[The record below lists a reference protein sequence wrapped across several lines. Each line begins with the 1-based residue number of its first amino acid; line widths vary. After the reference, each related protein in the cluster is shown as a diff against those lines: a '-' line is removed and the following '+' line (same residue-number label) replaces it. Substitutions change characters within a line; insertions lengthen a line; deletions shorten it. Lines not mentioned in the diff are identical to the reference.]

1 MSGTGYFAEGQT
13 REQRQQRREEELAD
27 FEELD
32 EFEQSPA
39 GERPADNYLLIT
51 HGLLM
56 RIFCMC
62 YLRWTT
68 NEFEQVRVRVRV
80 RLRATGPLMS
90 SSRRGTHSN

>member
-1 MSGTGYFAEGQT
+1 MSGTGYFAEPLESGRRQT
-13 REQRQQRREEELAD
+13 RQAEPGELGV
-27 FEELD
+27 ELGA
-32 EFEQSPA
+32 EVGAEGSL

-68 NEFEQVRVRVRV
+68 NEFEQVRHTLTMTVY
-80 RLRATGPLMS
+80 
-90 SSRRGTHSN
+90 